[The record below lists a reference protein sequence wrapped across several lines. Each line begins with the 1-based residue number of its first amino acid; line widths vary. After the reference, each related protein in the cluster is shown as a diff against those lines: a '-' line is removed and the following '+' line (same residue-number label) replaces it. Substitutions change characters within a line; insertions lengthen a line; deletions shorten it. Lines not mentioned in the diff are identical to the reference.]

1 MGAATAALDHQT
13 TPYGHHGP
21 DPRCRWGRGS
31 GNTVTERPG
40 SPPEV
45 LGLNCITL
53 LRDSTPKI
61 DRRAPP
67 PTPGMAFDVRRSRT
81 RDRPLEPRSMVG
93 TESLGVLFRRR
104 VKQLHKHNPEPPG
117 GPGTPTSHTPAQKSS
132 PGYTQFQ
139 AAGRATA
146 VSKRKRFRQRREAR
160 TSLASRARVRMSL
173 VASSAYLLGDM
184 P

>member
-45 LGLNCITL
+45 LRLNCSTL

-67 PTPGMAFDVRRSRT
+67 PTPGMTFDVRRCVHETHRWSRG
-81 RDRPLEPRSMVG
+81 RWSE
-93 TESLGVLFRRR
+93 RR
-104 VKQLHKHNPEPPG
+104 VWGCYFAWGWSNCTKHNPEPPG

-160 TSLASRARVRMSL
+160 TSLASRARVRMSV